1 MMREED
7 RRAWIEPG
15 LYEVAPGVYRIPL
28 PLPDDGLA
36 AVNAYAVVDG
46 DTIVLI
52 DPGWGL
58 TESREQLAA
67 AIAKLGAGIGD
78 VSHFLVTH
86 QHRDHYTQA
95 VLLRREFGITISL
108 GADEKQALQIAAE
121 PSDQMI
127 FPQFERLV
135 VAGAGEFAN
144 QLAAGARGMR
154 HEHEIWEMPD
164 RWLVDGYEHRLDT
177 RVLRVVATPGHTRG
191 HVVFR
196 DEPAGLL
203 FAGDHVLPHITP
215 SIGFEAAPAEL
226 PLGDYLDSLALVRS
240 LPDTRLLPAHGPV
253 TESAH
258 QRIDELLDH
267 HRTRLDTIYD
277 TVVRGAV
284 TALDSASAITW
295 TRRERS
301 FESLNYFNKMLAIIE
316 TGTHLD
322 LLVVRGRLRVERID
336 GVDHFATL

>member
-1 MMREED
+1 MAEED

-15 LYEVAPGVYRIPL
+15 VYEVAPGVYRIPL

-46 DTIVLI
+46 NTIVLI

-58 TESREQLAA
+58 TASREQLEAA
-67 AIAKLGAGIGD
+67 MGQLGAAIGD

-108 GADEKQALQIAAE
+108 GADEKQALQIAGE
-121 PSDQMI
+121 PSEHMI
-127 FPQFERLV
+127 FPQYDRLV

-144 QLAAGARGMR
+144 RLIAGARGMR

-164 RWLVDGYEHRLDT
+164 RWLVDGYEHRLESRT
-177 RVLRVVATPGHTRG
+177 LRVVATPGHTRG
-191 HVVFR
+191 HMVFR
-196 DEPAGLL
+196 DEEAGLL

-215 SIGFEAAPAEL
+215 SIGFEASPAEL

-240 LPDTRLLPAHGPV
+240 QPDVRLLPAHGPV
-253 TESAH
+253 TASAH
-258 QRIDELLDH
+258 ERIDELLDH

-277 TVVRGAV
+277 TVAKGAV
-284 TALDSASAITW
+284 TALDAASMITW
-295 TRRERS
+295 TRRERA
-301 FESLNYFNKMLAIIE
+301 FESLNYFNKMLAILE

-322 LLVVRGRLRVERID
+322 LLAVRGRLRVERVD